1 MRTRGRVML
10 WAFLAIFPMAT
21 LAAPIAEAKT
31 TIKFGHYLSEDS
43 ALHKGAVEFARLVA
57 VKSKGDM
64 EVQVFPNSQL
74 GSLREMPGALK
85 SGTIGVSFFDYGFL
99 AVVRKG
105 GDFNLL
111 VAPFVFRDYDH
122 LQAFF
127 KTPTWS
133 GIVEDFNKAG
143 VGFRIFAHFG
153 DRGPRQISTKSAVIR
168 APADLKGVKLRV
180 APIPMHLD
188 TFKAWGAT
196 PTPVDFT
203 ELFSALQQGVVEG
216 QDNGVDTVRQM
227 KFYEVQ
233 RNMILLEHSRSAI
246 GLAISDKTWDAL
258 TPAQRKILEE
268 AGAEAGMAQTRAYF
282 AEEKTDL
289 ETLKAKGMTIIVPD
303 REAFRKLSEPL
314 LQEWDAS
321 GKWWRKGL
329 LQEVRGIK

>member
-1 MRTRGRVML
+1 MTTRKGWML
-10 WAFLAIFPMAT
+10 WA
-21 LAAPIAEAKT
+21 LAAGLALGLLGVPRAEART

-43 ALHKGAVEFARLVA
+43 ALHKGALEFAKQVA
-57 VKSKGDM
+57 ARSKGDM
-64 EVQVFPNSQL
+64 EVQVFPSSQL

-85 SGTIGVSFFDYGFL
+85 SGTLGVSFFDYGFL
-99 AVVRKG
+99 AVVRRG

-111 VAPFVFRDYDH
+111 VAPFVFRDQAH
-122 LQAFF
+122 VKAFF
-127 KTPTWS
+127 KTPLWA

-153 DRGPRQISTKSAVIR
+153 DRGPRQISTKSVAVR

-180 APIPMHLD
+180 APIPMHLEI
-188 TFKAWGAT
+188 FKAWGAT
-196 PTPVDFT
+196 PTPVDFS

-233 RNMILLEHSRSAI
+233 KNMILLEQSQSAI
-246 GLAISDKTWDAL
+246 GLAISDKIWEGL
-258 TPAQRKILEE
+258 TPPQRKILDE
-268 AGAEAGMAQTRAYF
+268 AGAEAGMAQTRAYL

-289 ETLKAKGMTIIVPD
+289 ETLRAKGMTIITPD
-303 REAFRKLSEPL
+303 REAFRKISEPI

-321 GKWWRKGL
+321 GKFWRKGL
-329 LQEVRGIK
+329 MKEVRGIK